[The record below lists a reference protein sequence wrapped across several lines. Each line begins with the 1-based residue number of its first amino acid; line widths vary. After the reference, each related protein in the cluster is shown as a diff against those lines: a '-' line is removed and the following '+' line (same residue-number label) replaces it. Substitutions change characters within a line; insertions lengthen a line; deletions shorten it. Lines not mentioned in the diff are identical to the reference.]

1 MRHQLLVGFIALL
14 AGAVVLFR
22 PAFAIDQAMIDAAK
36 REGSVTVYTTLVIDQ
51 LARPMAAAFE
61 AKYGINVNP
70 IRADAGEIV
79 RRVSDEAKAGRPQGD
94 VFDGLTNVAIL
105 KQQNLVQPWVPD
117 SAERLPENFVD
128 PDGYW
133 SALYVLVT
141 VPTINTNLVTAK
153 DEPKTWDDLLSP
165 AWKGK
170 MVWGVNTSTTGAAG
184 FVALMMREYGEEKGR
199 AFLTRLAQ
207 QNVAGLQVS
216 TAQVLEEVISGE
228 YPLMIMGAVHQALFY
243 AGKGAPVK
251 WLPFSP
257 AAESLTTVSIV
268 RNAPHPNAAKLYVDF
283 LLSDEGHAIFRDNY
297 YIPAS
302 LHVPA
307 KDPKALPDGK
317 LIRAQFFTPDEIN
330 AQISNWQKMVIDIF
344 R

>member
-1 MRHQLLVGFIALL
+1 M
-14 AGAVVLFR
+14 
-22 PAFAIDQAMIDAAK
+22 
-36 REGSVTVYTTLVIDQ
+36 TVYTTLVIDQ

-61 AKYGINVNP
+61 SKYGIKVNP

-79 RRVSDEAKAGRPQGD
+79 RRVIDEAKAGRPQGD
-94 VFDGLTNVAIL
+94 VFDGLTNVAAL

-117 SAERLPENFVD
+117 MANNLPKNFVD

-141 VPTINTNLVTAK
+141 VPAINTNLVASK
-153 DEPKTWDDLLSP
+153 DEPKSWDDLLGP

-184 FVALMMREYGEEKGR
+184 FVALMLREYGEEKGR

-216 TAQVLEEVISGE
+216 TAQVLDEVISGE
-228 YPLMIMGAVHQALFY
+228 YPLEVMGALHQALFS
-243 AGKGAPVK
+243 ASKGAPVK

-257 AAESLTTVSIV
+257 AAESLTTVSVV
-268 RNAPHPNAAKLYVDF
+268 RNAPHPNAAKLYVNF
-283 LLSDEGHAIFRDNY
+283 LLSDEGQAIFRDNY

-307 KDPKALPDGK
+307 KDPRALPDGK
-317 LIRAQFFTPDEIN
+317 LMRGQFFAPEEIN
-330 AQISNWQKMVIDIF
+330 AQISNWQKIVQEIF

>member
-1 MRHQLLVGFIALL
+1 MRRRLLVGSAVLM
-14 AGAVVLFR
+14 AGIVASSL
-22 PAFAIDQAMIDAAK
+22 PAPAIDQAMIDAAK

-61 AKYGINVNP
+61 SKYGVKVNP

-79 RRVSDEAKAGRPQGD
+79 RRVVDEAKAGHPQGD
-94 VFDGLTNVAIL
+94 VFDGLTNVAAL
-105 KQQNLVQPWVPD
+105 KQQNLVQPWAPD
-117 SAERLPENFVD
+117 TAENLPKNFVD
-128 PDGYW
+128 PGGYW

-141 VPTINTNLVTAK
+141 VPAINTNLVAPK
-153 DEPKTWDDLLSP
+153 DEPKSWDDLLGP

-184 FVALMMREYGEEKGR
+184 FVALMLREYGEEKGR

-216 TAQVLEEVISGE
+216 TAQVLDEVISGE
-228 YPLMIMGAVHQALFY
+228 YPLEVMGALHQALFS
-243 AGKGAPVK
+243 ASKGAPVK

-283 LLSDEGHAIFRDNY
+283 LLSDEGQSIFRDNY

-307 KDPKALPDGK
+307 KDPRALPDGK
-317 LIRAQFFTPDEIN
+317 LIRGQFFTPEEIN
-330 AQISNWQKMVIDIF
+330 AQISNWQKIV
-344 R
+344 

>member
-1 MRHQLLVGFIALL
+1 MRNRLHIWVLIMIVAAALL
-14 AGAVVLFR
+14 SR
-22 PAFAIDQAMIDAAK
+22 PALAIDQAMIDAAK

-51 LARPMAAAFE
+51 LVRPMAAAFE
-61 AKYGINVNP
+61 AKYGVKVNP
-70 IRADAGEIV
+70 IRAEPGEIV
-79 RRVSDEAKAGRPQGD
+79 RRVIDESKAGRPEGD
-94 VFDGLTNVAIL
+94 VFDGLTDAAIL
-105 KQQNLVQPWVPD
+105 EQQNLVLPWVPD
-117 SAERLPENFVD
+117 AAVNLPGNFVD
-128 PDGYW
+128 PNGYW

-141 VPTINTNLVTAK
+141 VPIINTNLVSPA
-153 DEPKTWDDLLSP
+153 DEPRNWDDLLLP

-170 MVWGVNTSTTGAAG
+170 MVWGINTSNTGAAG
-184 FVALMMREYGEEKGR
+184 FAALMLREYGQDKAR
-199 AFLTRLAQ
+199 AFLMQLAQ

-228 YPLMIMGAVHQALFY
+228 YPLTIMGAIHQALFN

-268 RNAPHPNAAKLYVDF
+268 RDAPHPNAAKLYVDF
-283 LLSDEGHAIFRDNY
+283 LLSDEGQTVFRDNY

-307 KDPKALPDGK
+307 KDPRALPDGS
-317 LIRAQFFTPDEIN
+317 LMRGQFFTPEEVN
-330 AQISNWQKMVIDIF
+330 AQISNWQKMVTDIF